1 MIKNELQYLQKIASL
16 ESELE
21 ELHTKYDKNTAQ
33 SNKILTEQSK
43 LAAMGEMIGNIAHQ
57 WRQPLMEISS
67 ILMRLEAKIKI
78 ENSLSKKEVLEAIER
93 SNKVT
98 KYMSN
103 TIDDFREFFVKER
116 EKSLF
121 KISEQVK
128 RAANIITTTLSHKN
142 IKLDIIIK
150 SNPSIYG
157 YKNEY
162 SQVLI
167 NLITNAKDILLHR
180 NVEQGYIVVKI
191 YQDGDKCITEV
202 SDNGGGVTVE
212 PFEKIFEP
220 FFTVEKKD
228 GTGVGLFMAKLIVE
242 DNMDGKLTVSNTKEG
257 ALFKI
262 ELPLKV

>member
-1 MIKNELQYLQKIASL
+1 MDKEQQYKQKIASL
-16 ESELE
+16 ETELQ
-21 ELHTKYDKNTAQ
+21 ELYTKLDNNTAQ

-67 ILMRLEAKIKI
+67 ILMKLEAKIKI
-78 ENSLSKKEVLEAIER
+78 EDSLSKKEVIEAIER

-103 TIDDFREFFVKER
+103 TIDDFREFFAKER
-116 EKSLF
+116 QKSIF
-121 KISEQVK
+121 KISDQVK
-128 RAANIITTTLSHKN
+128 HAANIIATTLANKN

-150 SNPSIYG
+150 SNPSIHG

-167 NLITNAKDILLHR
+167 NLISNAKDILLHR
-180 NVEQGYIVVKI
+180 DIKNGQITVKI
-191 YQDGDKCITEV
+191 YQKDNMCITEV
-202 SDNGGGVTVE
+202 IDNAGGVSVE
-212 PFEKIFEP
+212 PLDKVFEP

-242 DNMDGKLTVSNTKEG
+242 DNMSGKLGVSNTQNG
-257 ALFKI
+257 AKFTI
-262 ELPLKV
+262 SLPLS

>member
-1 MIKNELQYLQKIASL
+1 MKNELKYLQKIASL
-16 ESELE
+16 ELELE
-21 ELHTKYDKNTAQ
+21 ALYLKYDKKTLQ

-67 ILMRLEAKIKI
+67 ILMKLEAKIKI
-78 ENSLSKKEVLEAIER
+78 EDSLSKSEVLEAIDR

-98 KYMSN
+98 KHMSN
-103 TIDDFREFFVKER
+103 TIDDFRGFFAKER
-116 EKSLF
+116 EKSFF

-128 RAANIITTTLSHKN
+128 RAASIISTTLSNKN
-142 IKLDIIIK
+142 IKLDIILK

-167 NLITNAKDILLHR
+167 NLISNAKDILLHR
-180 NVEQGYIVVKI
+180 EIEQGYIVVKI
-191 YQDGDKCITEV
+191 YQDGKKCITEV
-202 SDNGGGVTVE
+202 RDNGGGIIVE
-212 PFEKIFEP
+212 PLEKIFEP

-228 GTGVGLFMAKLIVE
+228 GTGVGLFMSKLIIE
-242 DNMDGKLTVSNTKEG
+242 DNMDGKLSVHNTQEG
-257 ALFKI
+257 ATFII
-262 ELPLKV
+262 ELPLEKV